1 MEENENLDAFP
12 ARGPLRKTKKRHKL
26 LRKNSEQRQKLFKIA
41 MDKNQTK
48 PEVFSKLEE
57 ELRSLSGE
65 EKLKLVQEV
74 DDRGNTA
81 LHYASK
87 AGHHHH
93 HHHHYHHHY
102 QNHHYATKAGHL
114 QLCKLLYAS
123 GADLNKRGQN
133 KMKPLQFAAR
143 YGDEKRPEDIWKC
156 IEWIMKEYE
165 RNEKGQQ
172 KMGGWV
178 QRKNESESFNDVRER
193 DKYDF
198 TILHHAIQNTNW
210 EEKPVVVMKLIE
222 SKKFR
227 ITDTDRQGNTSLHL
241 AAQFDKQ
248 ENHQVFDVFL
258 DNPNISD
265 EDLAQC
271 IEWRNRLGMT
281 PLHVACGIGNHDS
294 VEQLIKEGREKRLD
308 VQGIINSA
316 DNNGSLPLNL
326 AIESNNLEMMEILI
340 KEGARVSEDTIYAA
354 AR

>member
-81 LHYASK
+81 LHYA
-87 AGHHHH
+87 
-93 HHHHYHHHY
+93 
-102 QNHHYATKAGHL
+102 TKAGHL

-165 RNEKGQQ
+165 RNERGQQ
-172 KMGGWV
+172 KIGWV

>member
-1 MEENENLDAFP
+1 MEEDENLDAFHD
-12 ARGPLRKTKKRHKL
+12 RGPLRKTKKRHKL

-81 LHYASK
+81 LHYA
-87 AGHHHH
+87 
-93 HHHHYHHHY
+93 
-102 QNHHYATKAGHL
+102 TKAGHL

-156 IEWIMKEYE
+156 IEWIMMEYE
-165 RNEKGQQ
+165 RNERGQQ
-172 KMGGWV
+172 KIGWV

>member
-1 MEENENLDAFP
+1 MEEDENLDAFP

-81 LHYASK
+81 LHYA
-87 AGHHHH
+87 
-93 HHHHYHHHY
+93 
-102 QNHHYATKAGHL
+102 TKAGHL

-165 RNEKGQQ
+165 RNERVQQ
-172 KMGGWV
+172 KIGWV

>member
-1 MEENENLDAFP
+1 M
-12 ARGPLRKTKKRHKL
+12 
-26 LRKNSEQRQKLFKIA
+26 
-41 MDKNQTK
+41 
-48 PEVFSKLEE
+48 
-57 ELRSLSGE
+57 
-65 EKLKLVQEV
+65 
-74 DDRGNTA
+74 
-81 LHYASK
+81 
-87 AGHHHH
+87 
-93 HHHHYHHHY
+93 
-102 QNHHYATKAGHL
+102 
-114 QLCKLLYAS
+114 LYAS

-165 RNEKGQQ
+165 RNERGQQ
-172 KMGGWV
+172 KIGGWV

-210 EEKPVVVMKLIE
+210 EEKPVVVIKLIE

-294 VEQLIKEGREKRLD
+294 VEQLIKEGRDKRLD

>member
-1 MEENENLDAFP
+1 
-12 ARGPLRKTKKRHKL
+12 
-26 LRKNSEQRQKLFKIA
+26 
-41 MDKNQTK
+41 
-48 PEVFSKLEE
+48 
-57 ELRSLSGE
+57 
-65 EKLKLVQEV
+65 
-74 DDRGNTA
+74 
-81 LHYASK
+81 
-87 AGHHHH
+87 
-93 HHHHYHHHY
+93 
-102 QNHHYATKAGHL
+102 
-114 QLCKLLYAS
+114 
-123 GADLNKRGQN
+123 
-133 KMKPLQFAAR
+133 MKPLQFAAR

-156 IEWIMKEYE
+156 IEWIMMEYE
-165 RNEKGQQ
+165 RNERGQQ
-172 KMGGWV
+172 KIGGWV

>member
-12 ARGPLRKTKKRHKL
+12 ARGPLRKTKKRQKL

-81 LHYASK
+81 LHYA
-87 AGHHHH
+87 
-93 HHHHYHHHY
+93 
-102 QNHHYATKAGHL
+102 TKAGHL

-165 RNEKGQQ
+165 QNERGQQ
-172 KMGGWV
+172 KIGWV